1 MVLLLRST
9 IYLHCAL
16 LSMWS
21 YHNSHDV
28 VLYYYMTSVARKGLT
43 HLTHLLESHLHFYLL
58 PLQAIFVDKER
69 GFAMARSNIRNTDRR
84 MSFEINTLIADPS
97 FDVWSLGCVLYQ
109 LSTPGK
115 KKIDVLGALV
125 WSGILELTI
134 QCSLQPYTDTSYHF
148 CTQHSDTIMHCN
160 WLMHALTHSLTH
172 AHPHH
177 LTSLQMC
184 AHYSKAGKT
193 TT

>member
-1 MVLLLRST
+1 
-9 IYLHCAL
+9 
-16 LSMWS
+16 
-21 YHNSHDV
+21 
-28 VLYYYMTSVARKGLT
+28 MTSVARKGFT

-125 WSGILELTI
+125 
-134 QCSLQPYTDTSYHF
+134 
-148 CTQHSDTIMHCN
+148 
-160 WLMHALTHSLTH
+160 
-172 AHPHH
+172 
-177 LTSLQMC
+177 
-184 AHYSKAGKT
+184 
-193 TT
+193 